1 MKELF
6 KIKGVIF
13 YTIALFINAFT
24 DVGHKMVIQNTIFEM
39 YNGDK
44 QIILTAIVN
53 ALVLLPFVMLFSP
66 SGYLSD
72 RFPKNIIMKYSALL
86 AVFITFGITFAYYM
100 GWFYVAFAFTFI
112 LSMQSA
118 IYSPA
123 KYGYIKELMGLKL
136 LTAGNALV
144 QSVTTVAILGS
155 IIVYTILFQTRLE
168 HFSSESDIL
177 KMMVPLGWLLFIS
190 SLAEYFFTSKLPNK
204 MAVVVKNKFNV
215 KKYLTGYYLRKNMLT
230 ISRKPQILKSI
241 FAIAVFWSIS
251 QVVIAIFGAYAK
263 DTLHILNTIYVQG
276 SMALAGVGIIIGS
289 ILATKY
295 SKYYI
300 KIGMV
305 AYTGFGLSLM
315 VLLIPFTTSFY
326 EVVILFLLFG
336 IFAGMFIVPLNSY
349 LQALSPRVHLGTI
362 LAGNNFIQNIFMIV
376 FLFTTTIFAYLGV
389 NVSIL
394 FYCLFAIGFLM
405 SIYMFRTHLVMAI
418 WFLFEFVLKLRF
430 SFRYIG
436 LENVPKEKAV
446 LFLSNHISW
455 VDWMIVQF
463 PFRERI
469 SFMMD
474 RDIYHWKFAYPFF
487 KLGEAIPLSEKAS
500 KDAFI
505 EARRRIAAGKKVM
518 IFPEGHI
525 SYSGEIENLHRGY
538 ELIAGKSGGS
548 IIVCYI
554 GGMWGSIFSRSKKHF
569 KEEGILFRR
578 EVTVIFSKPISMQ
591 TKLDDFAKV
600 LYELQQQY
608 KTMIKENR

>member
-1 MKELF
+1 MKQLF
-6 KIKGVIF
+6 KIKGVLF

-53 ALVLLPFVMLFSP
+53 AMVLLPFVMLFSP

-72 RFPKNIIMKYSALL
+72 RFPKNVIMKYSALL
-86 AVFITFGITFAYYM
+86 AVFITFGITIAYYM
-100 GWFYVAFAFTFI
+100 GWFYIAFGLTFI

-123 KYGYIKELMGLKL
+123 KYGYIKELMGEKL

-155 IIVYTILFQTRLE
+155 IIVYTVLFQMRLG

-177 KMMVPLGWLLFIS
+177 KMMVPLGWLLFVS
-190 SLAEYFFTSKLPNK
+190 SLAEFFFTSKLPNK
-204 MAVVVKNKFNV
+204 MTVVAKNRFNI
-215 KKYLTGYYLRKNMLT
+215 KKYLTGYYLKKNMLT
-230 ISRKPQILKSI
+230 ISRKPQILISI
-241 FAIAVFWSIS
+241 FAIALFWSIS

-263 DTLHILNTIYVQG
+263 NTLHILNTIYVQG

-289 ILATKY
+289 VLATKY

-305 AYTGFGLSLM
+305 PFTGFGLSLM

-326 EVVILFLLFG
+326 EVVVLFLLFG
-336 IFAGMFIVPLNSY
+336 IFAGMFIVPLNAY
-349 LQALSPRVHLGTI
+349 LQKLSPKVHLGTI
-362 LAGNNFIQNIFMIV
+362 LAGNNFVQNIFMIT
-376 FLFTTTIFAYLGV
+376 FLFVTTIFAYLGI
-389 NVSIL
+389 NVSVL
-394 FYCLFAIGFLM
+394 FYCLFLIGFLM
-405 SIYMFRTHLVMAI
+405 SIYMFKNHLVMAL
-418 WFLFEFVLKLRF
+418 WFLLEFVLKLRF
-430 SFRYIG
+430 DFRYIG
-436 LENVPKEKAV
+436 LENIPKEKAV

-455 VDWMIVQF
+455 VDWIIVQL
-463 PFRERI
+463 PFFERI

-474 RDIYHWKFAYPFF
+474 RDIYYWKFAHPFL
-487 KLGEAIPLSEKAS
+487 KLGGAIPLSEKAS
-500 KDAFI
+500 SDAFK

-538 ELIAGKSGGS
+538 ELIAGKSKGS

-554 GGMWGSIFSRSKKHF
+554 GGMWGSIFSRSKKRF
-569 KEEGILFRR
+569 KEKDRLFRR
-578 EVTVIFSKPISMQ
+578 EVTVIFSKPIPIN
-591 TKLDDFAKV
+591 TKVDDISKI
-600 LYELQQQY
+600 LYQLQQEY
-608 KTMIKENR
+608 RTMIRKK